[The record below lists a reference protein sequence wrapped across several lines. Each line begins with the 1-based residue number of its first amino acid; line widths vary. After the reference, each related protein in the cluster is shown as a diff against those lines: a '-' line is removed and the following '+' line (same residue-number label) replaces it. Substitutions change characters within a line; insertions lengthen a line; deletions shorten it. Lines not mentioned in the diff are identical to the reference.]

1 MNGQQR
7 QKNAGLY
14 RPSFEH
20 DNCGIGAIVNIKGQ
34 KSHDTVANALKIV
47 EQLEH
52 RAGKDAEGKTGDGV
66 GILLQI
72 SHKFFSKVCKP
83 FGIFLGSERDYG
95 VGMFFFPQDE
105 LKRNQAKNIFE
116 VIVEKEGMEFLGWR
130 EVPVHPDVLGSRAVE
145 CMPCIMQ
152 GFIKRPEKVE
162 KGIDFDR
169 RLYVVRRVFEQS
181 SDDTYVASLSS
192 RTIAYKGMF
201 LVDQLRL
208 FFADLQDK
216 DYESAI
222 ALVHSRFSTNTNP
235 SWERAHPNRFIV
247 HNGEINT
254 IRGNR
259 DKMQAREENMESE
272 ELKGE
277 LHKVLPAINATG
289 SDSAML
295 DNAIEFMVMSGMEL
309 PLAVMISIPEPWAN
323 NKSMSQKKKDFYQ
336 YYATMMEPWDGPA
349 SILFSDGDCM
359 GAVLDRN
366 GLRPSRYYI
375 TDDDQL
381 ILSSEVG
388 VMDIAPEKIVV
399 KERLRPGKMLLVDTV
414 QGRVIGDEELKEMY
428 ADRQPYGEWL
438 DSNLIELKNLKI
450 PNQLVPTYKPEDLKR
465 LQKAFGYS
473 YEEVETSIKNM
484 ALNGGEGTAAMG
496 IDTPLAVLSDKHQN
510 LFNYFK
516 QLFAQVT
523 NPPIDAIREEVVTS
537 TTVYIGADGNL
548 LEEKAENCKM
558 LKVNNPILTNVDLLK
573 IKNMKQDGFKIAEIP
588 TIYYKNSS
596 LEKAMD
602 YLFIEV
608 DRAIRDGAN
617 ILILSDRGVD
627 EYHVAMPSL
636 LALSGLQQHLVRTKK
651 RTSVAIILETGEPR
665 EVHHFATLL
674 GYGACAVNPYL
685 AHETIRQL
693 IDTGMLQK
701 DYYAAVDDYN
711 HGILSGIVK
720 IASKMGISTIQSYQG
735 AKIFEA
741 IGLKEEFIN
750 RYFTDTVSRVGGIG
764 IEEIAQDYLARHSQ
778 AFDPLGLEVDLTLDS
793 LGQHKSRSC
802 GEEHLYNPRT
812 IHMLQQSTRLGN
824 YEMFKQYTDMVNEE
838 GAHINLRGQLDFKY
852 PKKGIPIEEVE
863 SVDEIVQRFKTGAM
877 SYGSISKEA
886 HETLAIAMNRLHGKS
901 NSGEGGEEIE
911 RLDTEKCSAIKQV
924 ASGRFGVTSRYLV
937 SAKEI
942 QIKMAQGAKPGEG
955 GHLPGGKVYPW
966 IAKTRHSTPGVS
978 LISPPPH
985 HDIYSIED
993 LAQLIYD
1000 CKNANK
1006 DARISVKL
1014 VSEAGVGTVAAGVAK
1029 AGAGLILISGYDGG
1043 TGAAAKS
1050 SIHNAGLPW
1059 ELGLAETHQTL
1070 IQNGLRER
1078 VRIET
1083 DGKLMS
1089 GRDVAIAAILGAEEF
1104 GFATAPLVTMGCVMM
1119 RVCNLDTCPVGVA
1132 TQNPELRKNFR
1143 GKPEYVINFMRF
1155 IAQNLREYMAKLGVR
1170 TIDELVG
1177 RTDLLKVKEVPT
1189 SDRAATLD
1197 LSQILQNPYEG
1208 TKTPMTYNPKKI
1220 YDFEL
1225 EKTLDERVLVKELL
1239 PALEK
1244 HQKRSLE
1251 VDVTNTNRTFGTIF
1265 GSEITR
1271 RYPEGVEEDSYVI
1284 KCTGAGGQSF
1294 GAFIPKGL
1302 TLELVGDGND
1312 YFGKGLSGGKLIVY
1326 PPKGVT
1332 FKHEENIIIGNVALY
1347 GATSGKAFINGVA
1360 GERFAVRNSGAKAV
1374 VEGVGDHGCEYMTGG
1389 CVVVLGKTGKNFAAG
1404 MSGGVA
1410 YVLDLNSDLYKN
1422 INKQMVNIE
1431 RVTSKFEINELKE
1444 MIEEHV
1450 AYTNSESGKEILDHF
1465 TDYLP
1470 KFKKIIPIDYEKMLS
1485 TIVQMEEQGMSS
1497 EQARIEAFYAI
1508 KEGRR

>member
-1 MNGQQR
+1 
-7 QKNAGLY
+7 
-14 RPSFEH
+14 
-20 DNCGIGAIVNIKGQ
+20 
-34 KSHDTVANALKIV
+34 
-47 EQLEH
+47 
-52 RAGKDAEGKTGDGV
+52 
-66 GILLQI
+66 
-72 SHKFFSKVCKP
+72 
-83 FGIFLGSERDYG
+83 
-95 VGMFFFPQDE
+95 
-105 LKRNQAKNIFE
+105 
-116 VIVEKEGMEFLGWR
+116 
-130 EVPVHPDVLGSRAVE
+130 
-145 CMPCIMQ
+145 
-152 GFIKRPEKVE
+152 
-162 KGIDFDR
+162 
-169 RLYVVRRVFEQS
+169 
-181 SDDTYVASLSS
+181 
-192 RTIAYKGMF
+192 
-201 LVDQLRL
+201 
-208 FFADLQDK
+208 
-216 DYESAI
+216 
-222 ALVHSRFSTNTNP
+222 
-235 SWERAHPNRFIV
+235 
-247 HNGEINT
+247 
-254 IRGNR
+254 
-259 DKMQAREENMESE
+259 
-272 ELKGE
+272 
-277 LHKVLPAINATG
+277 
-289 SDSAML
+289 
-295 DNAIEFMVMSGMEL
+295 
-309 PLAVMISIPEPWAN
+309 
-323 NKSMSQKKKDFYQ
+323 
-336 YYATMMEPWDGPA
+336 
-349 SILFSDGDCM
+349 
-359 GAVLDRN
+359 
-366 GLRPSRYYI
+366 
-375 TDDDQL
+375 
-381 ILSSEVG
+381 
-388 VMDIAPEKIVV
+388 
-399 KERLRPGKMLLVDTV
+399 
-414 QGRVIGDEELKEMY
+414 
-428 ADRQPYGEWL
+428 
-438 DSNLIELKNLKI
+438 
-450 PNQLVPTYKPEDLKR
+450 
-465 LQKAFGYS
+465 
-473 YEEVETSIKNM
+473 
-484 ALNGGEGTAAMG
+484 MG

-608 DRAIRDGAN
+608 DRAIHDGAN

-838 GAHINLRGQLDFKY
+838 GAHINLRGQLDFNY